1 MKTTYQS
8 FTALQIAEMCT
19 SGVMI
24 ADPVGQ
30 RPPVTVNSK
39 KSLGIVSSLL
49 NGSGI
54 GMITV
59 RDIRDDKLAQK
70 IYPGAHYLVVDG
82 GHRCRAIQLYYTNKL
97 IYSGKNYRQSD
108 FNLDDYQVMFD
119 VRACSAKEAC
129 ELFRK
134 INDCTPVNR
143 MESLMSNE
151 ESEVAKI
158 IRMLTISV
166 REYGYNSVHP
176 LFERDI
182 KKDGTESSKHWAME
196 PNHRRKW
203 DEWIAM
209 SLVYLHKK
217 HDDKIGWEDIHSLIE
232 DDWTISKEKMK
243 VLNRFLD
250 DALEFRINRQK
261 TFNGDVWDSFFS
273 IWFGFYNY
281 KSKEFV
287 IKEKAAFAKEF
298 VRVYSKL
305 TGTADTSLDG
315 VTIKVHKETH
325 MVKEWFRKEVKN
337 HFSDPFTRKL
347 VFDTFMN
354 YFNND
359 GEKVLYR
366 EEKRSMTEEER
377 EQHLAKQ
384 GYVCAIDGLPLTL
397 KDSVCGHDTPW
408 SKGGQLK
415 DSAIVRYTH
424 NDDMGG
430 GVTLDEYRMIL
441 SARGKKRKAA

>member
-1 MKTTYQS
+1 
-8 FTALQIAEMCT
+8 
-19 SGVMI
+19 
-24 ADPVGQ
+24 
-30 RPPVTVNSK
+30 
-39 KSLGIVSSLL
+39 
-49 NGSGI
+49 
-54 GMITV
+54 
-59 RDIRDDKLAQK
+59 
-70 IYPGAHYLVVDG
+70 
-82 GHRCRAIQLYYTNKL
+82 
-97 IYSGKNYRQSD
+97 
-108 FNLDDYQVMFD
+108 
-119 VRACSAKEAC
+119 
-129 ELFRK
+129 
-134 INDCTPVNR
+134 
-143 MESLMSNE
+143 
-151 ESEVAKI
+151 
-158 IRMLTISV
+158 
-166 REYGYNSVHP
+166 
-176 LFERDI
+176 
-182 KKDGTESSKHWAME
+182 
-196 PNHRRKW
+196 
-203 DEWIAM
+203 
-209 SLVYLHKK
+209 
-217 HDDKIGWEDIHSLIE
+217 
-232 DDWTISKEKMK
+232 
-243 VLNRFLD
+243 
-250 DALEFRINRQK
+250 
-261 TFNGDVWDSFFS
+261 
-273 IWFGFYNY
+273 
-281 KSKEFV
+281 
-287 IKEKAAFAKEF
+287 
-298 VRVYSKL
+298 
-305 TGTADTSLDG
+305 